1 MRKTDLAELVVN
13 FLGKGENCVKAE
25 DIKFYREASNGSL
38 YVKYPVGENECEV
51 SKVDSERFQSWLDV
65 NNEDEG
71 ITSKAIRELIEKL
84 KRRSVSDDTVQ
95 VREAFIRIGYHVDDS
110 GNESIYLDLNNKA
123 HDVVRVT
130 AGGWDIIKESN
141 APVIFKHP
149 KIMKELP
156 MPIKVNEADECKKY
170 LREIGGYVN
179 TNEQDMY
186 LVIAWLLIA
195 LNADPYVDCPILS
208 INAWK
213 GCGKSTATRF
223 LKSLIDPDMAD
234 IISPATNARDFVAAA
249 ASRCVMPV
257 DNVSEIAISDTYCR
271 SVTGTTLA
279 IRKLFTDSTSA
290 NTKVHARII
299 INGINLV
306 PERSDLQDRFFPITL
321 KMLNDGSR
329 RSNKE
334 LGTSFGKRSPYI
346 LGALLYALSAG
357 LKNKDYQPQADDR
370 MLDASL
376 FVLRVANSGVLPFSE
391 DEFREILRNK
401 NEEAEKLNKSKL
413 YDNTLGLILCEMAEE
428 KLKTS
433 PNPDAEIV
441 VWEGKTGDLLKELK
455 DRAEAI
461 EGGIKDI
468 PASPQKLG
476 KALTELSAQLE
487 ENGIFIDR
495 SHRKTDKRITR
506 ITYRATTAQDV
517 ARDDDTSSAESEVSA
532 SCERRQTPPVTA
544 PDRPENGVACYD
556 TPTGNTSARRIT
568 EVNSTSEL
576 ADILAGE
583 FGL

>member
-1 MRKTDLAELVVN
+1 MRKTDLAVLVVN
-13 FLGKGENCVKAE
+13 FLGEGENGVKAE
-25 DIKFYREASNGSL
+25 DIKFYRGASNGSL

-51 SKVDSERFQSWLDV
+51 SKVDSERFKSWLDV
-65 NNEDEG
+65 NNENECV
-71 ITSKAIRELIEKL
+71 TSKEIREIIERL
-84 KRRSVSDDTVQ
+84 KRRAVSDETVQ
-95 VREAFIRIGYHVDDS
+95 VREVFIRIGYHRDDS
-110 GNESIYLDLNNKA
+110 GDESIYLDLNNKA

-130 AGGWDIIKESN
+130 AGGWDIIKASDV
-141 APVIFKHP
+141 PIIFERP

-156 MPIKVNEADECKKY
+156 KPMKVEEAYECKKY
-170 LREIGGYVN
+170 LREIGNYMN
-179 TNEQDMY
+179 TDEQDMY

-195 LNADPYVDCPILS
+195 LNADPYIDCPILS

-234 IISPATNARDFVAAA
+234 IITPATNARDFVAAA

-290 NTKVHARII
+290 NTKIHARII

-334 LGTSFGKRSPYI
+334 LGISFGKRSPYI

-357 LKNKDYQPQADDR
+357 LKNNNYQPQADDR

-376 FVLRVANSGVLPFSE
+376 FVQRVANSGVLPFSE
-391 DEFREILRNK
+391 DEFQKILRKK

-428 KLKTS
+428 KQKTS
-433 PNPDAEIV
+433 TSSDAEIV
-441 VWEGKTGDLLKELK
+441 VWGSTTGELLKKLK
-455 DRAEAI
+455 DRAKAI

-476 KALTELSAQLE
+476 KALSELSAQLE

-495 SHRKTDKRITR
+495 SYRKTDRRITR
-506 ITYRATTAQDV
+506 IVYRVPTTSKTAATAQGV
-517 ARDDDTSSAESEVSA
+517 AGDDNTIPGTVTTGMTDSFNAEDEVS
-532 SCERRQTPPVTA
+532 S
-544 PDRPENGVACYD
+544 
-556 TPTGNTSARRIT
+556 S
-568 EVNSTSEL
+568 
-576 ADILAGE
+576 
-583 FGL
+583 